1 MSAHDKPEDGRRMI
15 YRGLGEGWGVA
26 RGGGGMKSGL
36 DVYGLDEPVQ
46 FVPLSPFRP
55 VTSVISAAPFL
66 HSSARQLKPMPS
78 REGGDV
84 INIS

>member
-1 MSAHDKPEDGRRMI
+1 MI
-15 YRGLGEGWGVA
+15 YRGLGGGVGVLGVGRWA
-26 RGGGGMKSGL
+26 GVKSGL
-36 DVYGLDEPVQ
+36 DVYGLDEPVL
-46 FVPLSPFRP
+46 FVPLSPFHP